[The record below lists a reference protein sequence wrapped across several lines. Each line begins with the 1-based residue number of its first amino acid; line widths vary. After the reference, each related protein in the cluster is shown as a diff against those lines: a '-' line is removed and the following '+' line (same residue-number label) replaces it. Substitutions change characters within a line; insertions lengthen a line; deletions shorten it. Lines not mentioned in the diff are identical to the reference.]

1 MADYWYNFG
10 QKSEQ
15 KNLQISSI
23 FTSNQGLFSWV
34 CHIVPYPVIS
44 FSHREVQW
52 FYCKNGFITE
62 TIIFGNVCIQLWH
75 QYQPIVWSSHTV
87 KYWDLGFKDEDWIEV
102 SSEITPM
109 LIFLFCKRALV
120 VWNDKVDTNER
131 SNMANPGFEPRA
143 NFPDQYWLTFR
154 GGKNCSFAT
163 TFSFCSHQIIRLSL
177 SCLSN
182 LSAIKE

>member
-1 MADYWYNFG
+1 MVLYPG
-10 QKSEQ
+10 
-15 KNLQISSI
+15 II
-23 FTSNQGLFSWV
+23 FSL
-34 CHIVPYPVIS
+34 PS
-44 FSHREVQW
+44 FIPRYSDCSHYGYYC
-52 FYCKNGFITE
+52 FYCKNGFIIE
-62 TIIFGNVCIQLWH
+62 TTIFGNVYIQLWH
-75 QYQPIVWSSHTV
+75 QQYSNVWSSHTV

-102 SSEITPM
+102 SSEITQM
-109 LIFLFCKRALV
+109 SIFLFCKRALV

>member
-44 FSHREVQW
+44 FSHQEVQW

-87 KYWDLGFKDEDWIEV
+87 KYWDLGFKDEDRIEV

-109 LIFLFCKRALV
+109 LIFLFCKSAPV

-131 SNMANPGFEPRA
+131 SNIRA
-143 NFPDQYWLTFR
+143 SSQGATSQTNIGLHSEEAKIALLQQLFLFVPTKSSDFPYLVCPICPQ
-154 GGKNCSFAT
+154 
-163 TFSFCSHQIIRLSL
+163 
-177 SCLSN
+177 
-182 LSAIKE
+182 